1 VAIVVAVLLAAF
13 LVSRSCGSSMG
24 DISKD
29 EALEI
34 ARESIDFAPTGV
46 QIKNVPGAL
55 ASRRIWAVSLYTG
68 TLRDTDRCIVVQ
80 IDSDSGDVLRR
91 NAC

>member
-13 LVSRSCGSSMG
+13 LVSRSCGSSKG
-24 DISKD
+24 DVSKD

-34 ARESIDFAPTGV
+34 ARQNIDFTPSGV
-46 QIKNVPGAL
+46 QIKNVPGGL
-55 ASRRIWAVSLYTG
+55 GSQRIWAVSLYTG
-68 TLRDTDRCIVVQ
+68 TFQNIDRCIVLQ

>member
-1 VAIVVAVLLAAF
+1 VAIVLAVLLAAL
-13 LVSRSCGSSMG
+13 LVSRSCGSSKG
-24 DISKD
+24 DVSKN

-34 ARESIDFAPTGV
+34 ARASIDFAPAGV
-46 QIKNVPGAL
+46 QIKNVPGGL
-55 ASRRIWAVSLYTG
+55 GSQRIWAVSLYTG
-68 TLRDTDRCIVVQ
+68 TFLETDRCVVVQ